1 MFFKL
6 FKRSDKIND
15 AKQDYRKNFKA
26 AVEDDDNDNNNI
38 AKEIVQQD
46 NQNNKKID
54 LLSKRLEAPEEL
66 GLEHIGA

>member
-1 MFFKL
+1 MYFKL
-6 FKRSDKIND
+6 SKRSDKIND
-15 AKQDYRKNFKA
+15 AKQDYRKNFKV
-26 AVEDDDNDNNNI
+26 AVEDDDNNNL

-46 NQNNKKID
+46 NQKNKKID

>member
-6 FKRSDKIND
+6 SKRSDKIND
-15 AKQDYRKNFKA
+15 AKQDYRKNFKV
-26 AVEDDDNDNNNI
+26 AVEDDDNNNL

-46 NQNNKKID
+46 NQRNKKID
-54 LLSKRLEAPEEL
+54 LLLKRLEAPEEL

>member
-1 MFFKL
+1 MYFKL
-6 FKRSDKIND
+6 SKRSDKIND
-15 AKQDYRKNFKA
+15 TRQDYRKNFKV
-26 AVEDDDNDNNNI
+26 AVEDDDNNNL

-46 NQNNKKID
+46 NQKNKKID

>member
-6 FKRSDKIND
+6 SKRSDKIND
-15 AKQDYRKNFKA
+15 AKQDYRKNFKV
-26 AVEDDDNDNNNI
+26 AVEDDNNNNL

-46 NQNNKKID
+46 NQRNKKID

>member
-6 FKRSDKIND
+6 SKRSDKIND
-15 AKQDYRKNFKA
+15 AKQDYRKNFKV
-26 AVEDDDNDNNNI
+26 AVEDDNNNNL

-46 NQNNKKID
+46 NQRNKKID

-66 GLEHIGA
+66 GLEHIGT

>member
-6 FKRSDKIND
+6 SKRSDKIND
-15 AKQDYRKNFKA
+15 AKQDYRKNFKV
-26 AVEDDDNDNNNI
+26 AVEDDNNNNL
-38 AKEIVQQD
+38 AEEIVQQD
-46 NQNNKKID
+46 NQRNKKID